1 VVGQANL
8 TVTANNQTKT
18 FGSVDPVLTYTFTP
32 SLQAGNN
39 FTGSLTRV
47 AGENAGTYAINQGTL
62 SAGPNYMIT
71 YLGAQLTITRAAQ
84 IITWNQDL
92 VIGCDGLPTY
102 QLNATASSGL
112 PVSYTS
118 QNTAIASITGSVV
131 NINGQGST
139 TLTALQAGNS
149 NYLAATNVV
158 QSIVVSQTGLIRKYW
173 KDVLFFDNSSNS
185 YSNYQWF
192 KNGVPIAGA
201 NQQYFKENGD
211 LLGNYYATAI
221 KNGVTITTCSI
232 TVTASTPEFDLRVAP
247 NPVFAGSSFEVS
259 TTLPAQSLQNA
270 QIFVFNYVGVL
281 VSQTAATGTK
291 TILNA
296 PSVQSVYIIKLV
308 LANGL
313 VYSTNLLVK

>member
-1 VVGQANL
+1 
-8 TVTANNQTKT
+8 
-18 FGSVDPVLTYTFTP
+18 
-32 SLQAGNN
+32 
-39 FTGSLTRV
+39 
-47 AGENAGTYAINQGTL
+47 
-62 SAGPNYMIT
+62 
-71 YLGAQLTITRAAQ
+71 
-84 IITWNQDL
+84 
-92 VIGCDGLPTY
+92 
-102 QLNATASSGL
+102 
-112 PVSYTS
+112 
-118 QNTAIASITGSVV
+118 
-131 NINGQGST
+131 
-139 TLTALQAGNS
+139 
-149 NYLAATNVV
+149 
-158 QSIVVSQTGLIRKYW
+158 LIRKYW